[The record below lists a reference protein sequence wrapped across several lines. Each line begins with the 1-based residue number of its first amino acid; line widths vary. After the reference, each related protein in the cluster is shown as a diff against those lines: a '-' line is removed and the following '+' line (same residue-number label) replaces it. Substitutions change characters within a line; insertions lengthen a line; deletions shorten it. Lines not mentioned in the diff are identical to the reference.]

1 MSYIFTKIN
10 HMTIT
15 LLSGDVNREEER
27 FLLHPIPLTSFLYAN
42 FHTLSISSFWEK
54 KKNLH
59 LLHKS
64 LLVLILSLSLQMQLL
79 WLGFDFSLYTSL
91 FALQK
96 HWSIRTGN
104 GNGRRSWIE
113 LQFIYWKSAW
123 AIFSSQISASS
134 SFSRFYLHLSN
145 LINLQNFPCIVVVWR

>member
-10 HMTIT
+10 DMTIT
-15 LLSGDVNREEER
+15 LQSGDVNREEER
-27 FLLHPIPLTSFLYAN
+27 FLLHPIPLTSSYMLTS
-42 FHTLSISSFWEK
+42 TLFPFPHFEK
-54 KKNLH
+54 KKIFIFFTNLFWF
-59 LLHKS
+59 S
-64 LLVLILSLSLQMQLL
+64 FSLSLCKMQLL

-96 HWSIRTGN
+96 HWLIRTGN